1 MFMRHPSCVGA
12 KSRGNKQNWEARAGM
27 VKTTVKTV
35 GQIVARRL
43 AKSLM
48 PLPRT
53 QLKYGGGRNQTA
65 KENFNLLHGNY
76 LMEPAAGIEPATFAL
91 RKHCSTAEL
100 RWLPTF
106 PTVPADG
113 RGVKFRAAKTPKN
126 LTPPALRGQRAAQF
140 PTPKFAGRNRQP
152 MRRQPPNRT
161 RPAPYGQWRAPP
173 RAVLAF
179 PGFRLG
185 PFLPPTPA
193 SASSKCLVAFN
204 CCSASSQ

>member
-1 MFMRHPSCVGA
+1 MRRNAVKPEIVFCHIQLAWIIQPSEPQKSLVPTARCHLLKLLWKCRSRLRPQKLSQMTTERNFMFMRHPSCVGA

-35 GQIVARRL
+35 GQIVARWL

-100 RWLPTF
+100 RWQTQCLC
-106 PTVPADG
+106 
-113 RGVKFRAAKTPKN
+113 
-126 LTPPALRGQRAAQF
+126 
-140 PTPKFAGRNRQP
+140 
-152 MRRQPPNRT
+152 
-161 RPAPYGQWRAPP
+161 
-173 RAVLAF
+173 
-179 PGFRLG
+179 GFREPKQVLYI
-185 PFLPPTPA
+185 PFLHP
-193 SASSKCLVAFN
+193 
-204 CCSASSQ
+204 